1 MVSYN
6 VGVQNE
12 EIQKIFTKGTKYQ
25 RLMADIKQT
34 LISEH
39 VITIILMSEFGNMFT
54 RIDNDSVVCALQT
67 TRRKMLPFDSRRL
80 CKCRPG
86 ASSELRTNSLSWK
99 TTQHW
104 SGHQC
109 IVKFTFQSVYMFP
122 VKWTRAFYPTCCTGQ
137 SFSSCPEGPCTII
150 R

>member
-109 IVKFTFQSVYMFP
+109 IVKFTFESVHLFFGSSAPKP
-122 VKWTRAFYPTCCTGQ
+122 VAPRCKHRH
-137 SFSSCPEGPCTII
+137 
-150 R
+150 